1 MAKKSGTSKK
11 KPNTKKKPTSKKRT
25 SSKAAT
31 RTRTEM
37 SWLRRQLHYLPA
49 WLMLLFILVL
59 FVGSNL
65 GVDLP
70 GFETDDSSSDAE
82 TSRTTNTS
90 YGGTH
95 NTAAP
100 LAGFYTD
107 SVLYWEPK
115 IYQWAEDNNLN
126 PNIVAILMQIESCGH
141 PYAGSGFANGLFQ
154 VTPANFNS
162 LVNNQFQTSVGVLE
176 SGTNQLNPDYN
187 AAAGLYIFAIDCL
200 LFAGDDLEAAFACY
214 NGGPGAVN
222 PNNRF
227 QETIDYVVWSMGMW
241 AEATSGRN
249 TSTTLDR
256 WLNSGGSLLCES
268 ADAALEQLDP
278 LNRFD

>member
-1 MAKKSGTSKK
+1 MAKKSSSKSGGKKQAAKKSASKK
-11 KPNTKKKPTSKKRT
+11 STKGKGKTTP
-25 SSKAAT
+25 
-31 RTRTEM
+31 EM

-49 WLMLLFILVL
+49 WLMLAFIVML

-65 GVDLP
+65 GITVP
-70 GFETDDSSSDAE
+70 GFDTERGSEISTI
-82 TSRTTNTS
+82 TGNPQTT
-90 YGGTH
+90 YAGTH

-100 LAGFYTD
+100 LTPFYSE

-115 IYQWAEDNNLN
+115 IYQWAEENELN

-162 LVNNQFQTSVGVLE
+162 LVNNQFQTSIGVLE
-176 SGTNQLNPDYN
+176 PGTNQLNPDYN
-187 AAAGLYIFAIDCL
+187 AAAGLYIFSIDCL

-214 NGGPGAVN
+214 NGGPNAVN

-227 QETIDYVVWSMGMW
+227 QETIDYVVWSMGIW
-241 AEATSGRN
+241 GEASRGAATSA
-249 TSTTLDR
+249 TLNR
-256 WLNSGGSLLCES
+256 WLNSGGSMLCDS
-268 ADAALEQLDP
+268 AEAALERLDP
-278 LNRFD
+278 LNRYD